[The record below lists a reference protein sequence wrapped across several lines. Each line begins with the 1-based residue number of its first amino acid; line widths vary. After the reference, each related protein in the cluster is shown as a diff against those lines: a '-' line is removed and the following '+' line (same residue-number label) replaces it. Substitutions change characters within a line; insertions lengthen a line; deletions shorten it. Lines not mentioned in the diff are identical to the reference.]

1 MSDCTPPPAPLS
13 LPRSLAL
20 QVVLPRAAVL
30 LGWLALNHWIRL
42 PVPLAFVLMAADGLF
57 LLWQARAFLRSADA
71 HVQSTGAMA
80 PVWGGY
86 LLLLFAGFAA
96 LTQWWD
102 ALLIARAVEEPAYAE
117 QRRKEREA
125 LYSLSVSADGRALI
139 FDGEITFGLTARMRN
154 LAEENPGVDQVALA
168 GPGGLIAEARGAARL
183 IRQNGWD
190 TRAAGLC
197 ASACTLM
204 FAAGAER
211 SLGPDGQL
219 GFHSYALQFESGLP
233 QIDLQRE
240 QEKDRAFL
248 LQQGVSAEFT
258 DRIFSVPSAEL
269 WLPGS
274 GELHAAGLIGPELR

>member
-1 MSDCTPPPAPLS
+1 MTGSPAS
-13 LPRSLAL
+13 LPRSLML
-20 QVVLPRAAVL
+20 QVVLPRGAVL
-30 LGWLALNHWIRL
+30 LVWLALNHWIRL

-57 LLWQARAFLRSADA
+57 LLSQARAFLRSADA

-117 QRRKEREA
+117 QRRLEREA
-125 LYSLSVSADGRALI
+125 LYRLTVSADGRTLI
-139 FDGEITFGLTARMRN
+139 FDGEVTFGLTKRMRQ
-154 LAEENPGVDQVALA
+154 LAEENPGLDQVALA

-183 IRQNGWD
+183 IRQKGWD
-190 TRAAGLC
+190 TRAAGVC

-204 FAAGAER
+204 FAAGTER

-258 DRIFSVPSAEL
+258 EQIFAVPSAEL
-269 WLPGS
+269 WLPGRD
-274 GELHAAGLIGPELR
+274 ELHRGGLIRPGTR

>member
-1 MSDCTPPPAPLS
+1 MTGSPAS

-20 QVVLPRAAVL
+20 QVVLPRGAVL

-42 PVPLAFVLMAADGLF
+42 PVPLTFVLITADGVF

-117 QRRKEREA
+117 QRRLEREA
-125 LYSLSVSADGRALI
+125 LYSLSVSGDGTTLV
-139 FDGEITFGLTARMRN
+139 FDGEITFGLTKRMRQM
-154 LAEENPGVDQVALA
+154 AGENPGVAQVSLA
-168 GPGGLIAEARGAARL
+168 GPGGLIAEARGVARL
-183 IRQNGWD
+183 IRQQGWD
-190 TRAAGLC
+190 TRADGLC
-197 ASACTLM
+197 ASACTLV
-204 FAAGAER
+204 FAAGR
-211 SLGPDGQL
+211 GRTLGPEGQL
-219 GFHSYALQFESGLP
+219 GFHSYTLLFESGLP

-248 LQQGVSAEFT
+248 LEQGVSAEFAS
-258 DRIFSVPSAEL
+258 RIFAVPGSELWRPSRAEL
-269 WLPGS
+269 TS
-274 GELHAAGLIGPELR
+274 AGLIGSDQQ

>member
-1 MSDCTPPPAPLS
+1 MRSSPAS

-57 LLWQARAFLRSADA
+57 LLWQARTFLRSADA

-86 LLLLFAGFAA
+86 LLLLFGGFAV

-117 QRRKEREA
+117 QQRLEREA
-125 LYSLSVSADGRALI
+125 LYSLTVSPDGSTLI
-139 FDGEITFGLTARMRN
+139 FDGEITFGLTKRMRH
-154 LAEENPGVDQVALA
+154 LSEKNPGVSQVALA
-168 GPGGLIAEARGAARL
+168 GPGGLIAEARGAARV

-197 ASACTLM
+197 ASACTLL
-204 FAAGAER
+204 FAAGMER

-219 GFHSYALQFESGLP
+219 GFHSYTLLFKSGLP
-233 QIDLQRE
+233 QIDLHRE

-248 LQQGVSAEFT
+248 LQQGVSAEFVE
-258 DRIFSVPSAEL
+258 RIFTVPSAEL
-269 WLPGS
+269 WLPGRD
-274 GELHAAGLIGPELR
+274 ELHRGGLIGPGTR

>member
-20 QVVLPRAAVL
+20 QVLLPRVAVL

-42 PVPLAFVLMAADGLF
+42 PVPLAFVLMAADGLL
-57 LLWQARAFLRSADA
+57 LLWQARAFLRSADV

-102 ALLIARAVEEPAYAE
+102 ALLIARAVEEPTYAE
-117 QRRKEREA
+117 QRRLEREA

-139 FDGEITFGLTARMRN
+139 FDGEITFGLTKRMRQ
-154 LAEENPGVDQVALA
+154 LAEENPGVAQIALT

-190 TRAAGLC
+190 THAAGLC

-204 FAAGAER
+204 FAAGTER

-233 QIDLQRE
+233 QIDLRQE

-269 WLPGS
+269 WLPGR
-274 GELHAAGLIGPELR
+274 GELHAAGLVWPEPR

>member
-1 MSDCTPPPAPLS
+1 MSVSLAS
-13 LPRSLAL
+13 LPRSLTL

-30 LGWLALNHWIRL
+30 LVWQALNHWIRL

-86 LLLLFAGFAA
+86 LLLLFSGFAA

-102 ALLIARAVEEPAYAE
+102 ALLIAQAVEEPAYAE
-117 QRRKEREA
+117 QRRLEREA
-125 LYSLSVSADGRALI
+125 LYSLLVSADGRTLI
-139 FDGEITFGLTARMRN
+139 FDGEITFGLTKRMRQ
-154 LAEENPGVDQVALA
+154 LAEENPGVDQVALK

-183 IRQNGWD
+183 IRQNGWG
-190 TRAAGLC
+190 TRTDGLC
-197 ASACTLM
+197 ASACTLV

-211 SLGPDGQL
+211 SLGPGGQL
-219 GFHSYALQFESGLP
+219 GFHSYALQFQSGLP
-233 QIDLQRE
+233 QINLQQE

-248 LQQGVSAEFT
+248 LQQGVSAAFADQIFT
-258 DRIFSVPSAEL
+258 VPSAEL
-269 WLPGS
+269 WLPGRD
-274 GELHAAGLIGPELR
+274 ELHRGGLLREGTR